1 MVQQVAGLKA
11 RVMGGL
17 DPLAPQQL
25 VNLLVSLTGCLSLL
39 RECLHGELLGQVLGI
54 SLWACPEVRR
64 VPRGFVK
71 LKDCGRG
78 QAFRLGSGPAAPP
91 YL

>member
-11 RVMGGL
+11 RVAGGV

-39 RECLHGELLGQVLGI
+39 REGLHGELLGQVLGV
-54 SLWACPEVRR
+54 SLWACPQVRFCAESKCCPDR
-64 VPRGFVK
+64 VVSSPLPLHNRGIP
-71 LKDCGRG
+71 D
-78 QAFRLGSGPAAPP
+78 
-91 YL
+91 